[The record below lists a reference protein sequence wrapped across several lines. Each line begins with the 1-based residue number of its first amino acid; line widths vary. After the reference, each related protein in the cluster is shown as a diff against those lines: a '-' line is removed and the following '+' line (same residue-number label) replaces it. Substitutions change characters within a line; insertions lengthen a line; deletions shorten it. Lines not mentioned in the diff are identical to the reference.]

1 MAVTIV
7 NPARFNDD
15 GLGTRR
21 FIRAAFFDEG
31 YGVSTS
37 FKAYAQG
44 AGIVPATA
52 AFDGIGAGTAGDPLK
67 MSQFNGFTVPS
78 LATVA
83 ISDLQL
89 YASVG
94 DVFNGQ
100 GYTGLT
106 FNTNGTLSYQL
117 YVLNSGTG
125 RNVTISQ
132 DATTIATN
140 SLSLTGNVS
149 GMWKLSGNASDYQI
163 FISKSGTFTSI
174 TGATNNTWTNMGTG
188 AITLY
193 VNTSVNDALDQQFNI
208 TIRSASTSTV
218 LDSAV
223 MTMDV
228 YAAGIN

>member
-1 MAVTIV
+1 MTLPTTGLSFSALQTEYGGS
-7 NPARFNDD
+7 NPISLSEYVRGGSN
-15 GLGTRR
+15 
-21 FIRAAFFDEG
+21 
-31 YGVSTS
+31 
-37 FKAYAQG
+37 
-44 AGIVPATA
+44 
-52 AFDGIGAGTAGDPLK
+52 
-67 MSQFNGFTVPS
+67 VPS
-78 LATVA
+78 GQTSAFGTIPTSSSNIALGLFRGTTKLAAATVA

-94 DVFNGQ
+94 TVFNGQ

-106 FNTNGTLSYQL
+106 FNTSGTLSYQL
-117 YVLNSGTG
+117 YVLNSGIG

-132 DATTIATN
+132 DATTIATG
-140 SLSLTGNVS
+140 SLSITGNVS
-149 GMWKLSGNASDYQI
+149 GMWKLSGNASDYEI
-163 FISKSGTFTSI
+163 FISKSGAFTSI

-188 AITLY
+188 AITLF
-193 VNTSVNDALDQQFNI
+193 VDTAVNDAIDQQFNI